1 MTDPELKAKLR
12 TFVLSAGFVRARF
25 LAPYQPD
32 SRCPEQ
38 YRQGAPSLLVS
49 ALAFGNVPPEEQDA
63 VGGVPPPGMAAIAPF
78 ARRNYYREAVK
89 RLQKISVELRGRY
102 GTENPAYGK
111 KNSYRI
117 LCNSPVPEKPLAAAC
132 GLGAPGR
139 NGLIITREAGSL
151 IIIAAM
157 TLPFDIPGDGP
168 VTSDG
173 KQQQDFPLCNGCD
186 RGCDPE
192 TPPCVR
198 ACPTGA
204 CRGDGTLDLKR
215 CIQWYASGKGD
226 AVPGEVIRAWGNRLY
241 GCTRCQ
247 DACVYNQRPIR
258 GVASDEGPLPA
269 YIDVGELLSLS
280 SDELA
285 ARFKGTAM
293 GLSWLG
299 PDAIRRNARLAS
311 GTYDATVFWKRP

>member
-1 MTDPELKAKLR
+1 MADPELKERLR
-12 TFVLSAGFVRARF
+12 SLVLSAGFVRARF

-32 SRCPEQ
+32 SRCPER
-38 YRQGAPSLLVS
+38 YRQGSPALLVS
-49 ALAFGNVPPEEQDA
+49 ALAFGNIPPEGPDA
-63 VGGVPPPGMAAIAPF
+63 VCGGPGMAAVAPF

-89 RLQKISVELRGRY
+89 RLQKIALELRGRY
-102 GTENPAYGK
+102 GAENPAYGQK
-111 KNSYRI
+111 SSYRI

-157 TLPFDIPGDGP
+157 TLPFDISGDSPLPGG
-168 VTSDG
+168 
-173 KQQQDFPLCNGCD
+173 FPLCGGCS
-186 RGCDPE
+186 PE

-204 CRGDGTLDLKR
+204 CRGDGTLDRER

-226 AVPGEVIRAWGNRLY
+226 AVPGDVIRAWGNRLY

-247 DACVYNQRPIR
+247 DACVYNRRPIQ
-258 GVASDEGPLPA
+258 GVTSDEGPLPA
-269 YIDVGELLSLS
+269 YIDVRELRSLS
-280 SDELA
+280 GDALA

-299 PDAIRRNARLAS
+299 PEAIRRNARLAS
-311 GTYDATVFWKRP
+311 GTYPDDATVF